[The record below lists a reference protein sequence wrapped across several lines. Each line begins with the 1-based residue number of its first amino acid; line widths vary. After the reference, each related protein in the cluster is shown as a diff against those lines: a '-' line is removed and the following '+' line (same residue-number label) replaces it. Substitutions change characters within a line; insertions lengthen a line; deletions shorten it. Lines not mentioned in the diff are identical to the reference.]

1 MTYSFVRAH
10 GNRAHGWVRLQ
21 FGFSKPTS
29 ELIKSL
35 PGAKWGPFQGVPEPW
50 ASGSPTTHKSWFVPA
65 HSWSVLE
72 KLVPN
77 SIRWDP
83 DREGIIPE
91 VVTSRARD
99 YQHAAIAEMI
109 KWRAYFLLFDMRV
122 GKTFTALG
130 AAMSLL
136 AAGHA
141 DAVLVLYPAQVGLEW
156 ERQSAQW
163 AEVELRRLIGEKT
176 LPDEQVALL
185 RAEPYLFLG
194 CHYEILSEQEESI
207 ARILHGK
214 RVIVI
219 SDECQ
224 HLQNRKVARG
234 KSAIRLSRGA
244 PWLVKAPLAE
254 ECQSASIEIVAWYPL
269 SGTPMRNKPKNLWLP
284 FELALPGSMGGDF
297 KLNPRG
303 EIQGYWAYGKRYC
316 DAKEG
321 EYGWLDKG
329 VTNAGELYARL
340 HSIAIRKTRAEVA
353 SHLPPSE
360 RRIIYCS
367 APASAMER
375 YAKIERHHA
384 GTIRKI
390 VQAEGEIAGGNAQIV
405 LEALAKEASVAKIPK
420 AVERVEY
427 HLERG
432 AKIVV
437 FGHFK
442 DTVEKMFKALA
453 DCLPGPDGATPPM
466 LYDAGTWQNLSPDD
480 RRGVIDAWTAHEGPA
495 VLTAN
500 SLASS
505 VGIDM
510 SAAEVFVHLELEWT
524 PPDLLQRE
532 ARGEDIHKGTRI
544 TPLVHEYLILK
555 ETIDAPMATILF
567 DKIRAV
573 EAIVGKDQ
581 GTQGLGKALKDSGLV
596 NTGSLGLE
604 STDKAAIGAALKHL
618 RDRLM
623 SGAIGKV
630 EKTNV
635 IAEVAEMEDDSSEED
650 RE

>member
-1 MTYSFVRAH
+1 MTYAFVRAH
-10 GNRAHGWVRLQ
+10 GNRSTGWVRLQ

-50 ASGSPTTHKSWFVPA
+50 AQNPALHKSWFVPA
-65 HSWSVLE
+65 HSWEVLS
-72 KLVPN
+72 KQVSN
-77 SIRWDP
+77 STKWDL
-83 DREGIIPE
+83 DREAPIADSF
-91 VVTSRARD
+91 TNTLRD
-99 YQHAAIAEMI
+99 YQLAAAQEMVR
-109 KWRAYFLLFDMRV
+109 WRSFFLLFDMRV
-122 GKTFTALG
+122 GKTITSLAAATALLG
-130 AAMSLL
+130 
-136 AAGHA
+136 AGHA
-141 DAVLVLYPAQVGLEW
+141 DAVLALYPAQVGLGWQDETA
-156 ERQSAQW
+156 RW
-163 AEVELRRLIGEKT
+163 AEVELKRLSGEKT
-176 LPDEQVALL
+176 LPDEQVELL

-207 ARILHGK
+207 ARILNGK

-244 PWLVKAPLAE
+244 PWAVKAPLAE
-254 ECQSASIEIVAWYPL
+254 ESQPANIEIVAWYPL

-297 KLNPRG
+297 KLNARG

-321 EYGWLDKG
+321 QYGWLDKG
-329 VTNAGELYARL
+329 VSNAPELYARL
-340 HSIAIRKTRAEVA
+340 HSIAIRRTRAEVA
-353 SHLPPSE
+353 AHLPPSE
-360 RRIIYCS
+360 RRIIYCD
-367 APASAMER
+367 ASASALER

-384 GTIRKI
+384 STIRKI
-390 VQAEGEIAGGNAQIV
+390 VQAEGEIAGGHAQIV

-432 AKIVV
+432 AKVV
-437 FGHFK
+437 CFGHFK
-442 DTVEKMFKALA
+442 DTVEKMYKALY
-453 DCLPGPDGATPPM
+453 DVLPSLHDQTPAM
-466 LYDAGTWQNLSPDD
+466 LYDAGTWQNLSPDE
-480 RRGVIDAWTAHEGPA
+480 RRGVIDAWAAHEGPA

-510 SAAEVFVHLELEWT
+510 SAAEVFIHLELEWVPT
-524 PPDLLQRE
+524 DLLQRE
-532 ARGEDIHKGTRI
+532 SRGEDIHKGTRKV
-544 TPLVHEYLILK
+544 PLVHEYLILK

-573 EAIVGKDQ
+573 ESIVGKDQ
-581 GTQGLGKALKDSGLV
+581 GTQGLGRALKDSGLV
-596 NTGSLGLE
+596 NTDTLGLE
-604 STDKAAIGAALKHL
+604 STDKVAIGAALAHL
-618 RDRLM
+618 RERLL
-623 SGAIGKV
+623 SGKIGKA
-630 EKTNV
+630 EATNV

>member
-1 MTYSFVRAH
+1 MSYSFVRAH

-29 ELIKSL
+29 DLIKSL

-50 ASGSPTTHKSWFVPA
+50 ADKPTLHKSWFVPA
-65 HSWSVLE
+65 HSWEVLS
-72 KLVPN
+72 KQVPN
-77 SIRWDP
+77 STKWDP
-83 DREGIIPE
+83 DREGIIPD
-91 VVTSRARD
+91 VVIQKARD
-99 YQHAAIAEMI
+99 YQHAAIVEMI
-109 KWRAYFLLFDMRV
+109 KWRAFFLLFDMRV

-130 AAMSLL
+130 TAMSLL

-156 ERQSAQW
+156 ERQTAQW
-163 AEVELRRLIGEKT
+163 AEVQLKRLGGERTISEDRLSDLRE
-176 LPDEQVALL
+176 
-185 RAEPYLFLG
+185 EPYLFLG

-219 SDECQ
+219 ADECQ

-234 KSAIRLSRGA
+234 KTAIRLSRGR
-244 PWLVKAPLAE
+244 PWYVKAPLAE
-254 ECQSASIEIVAWYPL
+254 ESQAANIQIVAWYPL

-297 KLNPRG
+297 NLNPRG

-329 VTNAGELYARL
+329 VTNASELYARL

-353 SHLPPSE
+353 AHLPPSE
-360 RRIIYCS
+360 RRIIHC
-367 APASAMER
+367 AATASALER

-390 VQAEGEIAGGNAQIV
+390 VQAEGELAGGSAQVV
-405 LEALAKEASVAKIPK
+405 LEALAREASIAKIPK

-432 AKIVV
+432 VKVV
-437 FGHFK
+437 CFGHFK
-442 DTVEKMFKALA
+442 DTVEKMYKALA
-453 DCLPGPDGATPPM
+453 EALPGPDGQTPPM
-466 LYDAGTWQNLSPDD
+466 LYDAGTWQNLSPDE

-532 ARGEDIHKGTRI
+532 ARGEDIHKGTRL

-596 NTGSLGLE
+596 NTDSLGLE
-604 STDKAAIGAALKHL
+604 STDKVAIGAALKHL
-618 RDRLM
+618 RERLM

-630 EKTNV
+630 EKTSALV
-635 IAEVAEMEDDSSEED
+635 EVAELEED
-650 RE
+650 SDED